1 MKGSLKAANHEIV
14 MVLGGI
20 VLIAL
25 MVSVATHRM
34 PASHLLEGFSNPGLG
49 KYASDTDSP
58 ATWFSSLAHNPAG
71 SRTPAETV
79 ESGQMAFF
87 ADTLQSPECCP
98 STYSGSMGCVCPSVA
113 QMKYLNERGGNR
125 TLDSEY

>member
-1 MKGSLKAANHEIV
+1 MKGFAKIADHKSIMFLMGAVAVALIVSIAAHSLPGYRPV
-14 MVLGGI
+14 
-20 VLIAL
+20 
-25 MVSVATHRM
+25 
-34 PASHLLEGFSNPGLG
+34 EGFDGDGLG
-49 KYASDTDSP
+49 KYASDSDSP
-58 ATWFSSLAHNPAG
+58 ATWFSSLDNNPKG
-71 SRTPAETV
+71 KLTPAETV